1 MSVSTGQ
8 HAQAPQNHTV
18 PRAPTLIGCADDRK
32 LPDLAHDKP
41 RQPEPTRP
49 KAALF
54 SCAVILLIVMCQAEV
69 RHSRAERGHP
79 NISAIGASP
88 RE

>member
-1 MSVSTGQ
+1 VVMNPATCRVFSS
-8 HAQAPQNHTV
+8 
-18 PRAPTLIGCADDRK
+18 RK
-32 LPDLAHDKP
+32 SRSAFKGNS
-41 RQPEPTRP
+41 R

-54 SCAVILLIVMCQAEV
+54 SCSVILLIVMCQAEV

-88 RE
+88 REWQQ